1 MAVHFIATRLLG
13 HIATAASFRGEEFR
27 PAINQNTAAAEIGA
41 GAARSLIARVLF
53 VAPFRCR
60 VGSLRL
66 IFPPVINTKSEAAS
80 MVAAYIPLW
89 GCRTPAVDQFI
100 IVC

>member
-13 HIATAASFRGEEFR
+13 HIGTAASFRGEFR

-66 IFPPVINTKSEAAS
+66 VFPR
-80 MVAAYIPLW
+80 Y
-89 GCRTPAVDQFI
+89 
-100 IVC
+100 

>member
-13 HIATAASFRGEEFR
+13 HIGTAASFRGEKFR
-27 PAINQNTAAAEIGA
+27 PAINQDTAAAEIGA

-66 IFPPVINTKSEAAS
+66 IFPR
-80 MVAAYIPLW
+80 Y
-89 GCRTPAVDQFI
+89 
-100 IVC
+100 

>member
-13 HIATAASFRGEEFR
+13 HIGTAASFRGEEFR

-66 IFPPVINTKSEAAS
+66 IFPR
-80 MVAAYIPLW
+80 Y
-89 GCRTPAVDQFI
+89 
-100 IVC
+100 